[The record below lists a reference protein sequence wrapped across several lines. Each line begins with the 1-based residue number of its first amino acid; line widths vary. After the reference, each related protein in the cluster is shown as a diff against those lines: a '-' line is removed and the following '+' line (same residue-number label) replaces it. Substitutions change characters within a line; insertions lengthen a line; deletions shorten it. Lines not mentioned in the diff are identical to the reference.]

1 MKTNRCLHQI
11 VVFAAI
17 VTAVG
22 AAAFGAASDAA
33 RMSSDMMN
41 PGTPLRIKEHCCG
54 GSFKVL
60 FYGNSIAMYDIT
72 GRKVLEEAFTEELS
86 IRHLPNGLYLM
97 NIITAEGKVISKK
110 IMVNR

>member
-1 MKTNRCLHQI
+1 MIRP
-11 VVFAAI
+11 V
-17 VTAVG
+17 VG
-22 AAAFGAASDAA
+22 ASYFIGVDDNQINDPITVYPIPAIS
-33 RMSSDMMN
+33 
-41 PGTPLRIKEHCCG
+41 TLHIG
-54 GSFKVL
+54 GVNH
-60 FYGNSIAMYDIT
+60 GNSIAMYDIT